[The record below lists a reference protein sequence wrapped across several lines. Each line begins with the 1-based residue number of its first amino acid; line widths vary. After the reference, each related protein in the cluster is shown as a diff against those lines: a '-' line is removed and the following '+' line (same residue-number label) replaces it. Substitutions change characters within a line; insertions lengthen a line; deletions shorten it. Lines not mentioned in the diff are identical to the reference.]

1 MGWIDGDDLTKHLH
15 QPDRPCQDARSWVP
29 RLYKEELYDA
39 LLFEGDVG
47 SPWEPMIPDVVD
59 DGGFLVMSGKHWKF
73 PRKNVLNV
81 QTAEKPL
88 VRVHETLYKTD
99 ICSVWLISGKFT
111 WPCTTPSWGT
121 GNDTVLGQPWFGLF
135 VAFLFYHKWTSPEK
149 PAQYMNSSAGFPRLA
164 VSLQPFRS
172 WHIMTMLY
180 QLPKDLGILPYTSI
194 CFHIL
199 PY

>member
-1 MGWIDGDDLTKHLH
+1 
-15 QPDRPCQDARSWVP
+15 
-29 RLYKEELYDA
+29 
-39 LLFEGDVG
+39 
-47 SPWEPMIPDVVD
+47 MIPDVVD

-121 GNDTVLGQPWFGLF
+121 GNDTVLGQPWVGLF
-135 VAFLFYHKWTSPEK
+135 GGLICIQRPVADIKMLGFHVGKVRQK
-149 PAQYMNSSAGFPRLA
+149 PCNS
-164 VSLQPFRS
+164 
-172 WHIMTMLY
+172 
-180 QLPKDLGILPYTSI
+180 
-194 CFHIL
+194 
-199 PY
+199 